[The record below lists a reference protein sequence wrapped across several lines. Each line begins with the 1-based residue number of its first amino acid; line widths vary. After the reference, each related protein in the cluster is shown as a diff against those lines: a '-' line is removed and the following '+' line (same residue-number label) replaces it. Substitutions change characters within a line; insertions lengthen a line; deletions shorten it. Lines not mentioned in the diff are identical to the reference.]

1 MTATTAANPVSAERS
16 HVGWSTSPE
25 LRILHF
31 TPHDELCGI
40 AKYQERG
47 LRALAALPE
56 LRNTVFRWSPY
67 QTRDMDG
74 RAFAT
79 VIEELRAA
87 LADHDVL
94 HLQHEF
100 ELFAEDQFARIA
112 RVVLAAKKRLVV
124 TVHTS
129 PSTRFRPLKLNKLGP
144 RSLITL
150 LRDHRARRR
159 FLRQQGRAFQMADAL
174 ITHNPSIADSL
185 LQMGVAPQCIHLLP
199 HPVPTVSRDRVST
212 TIRDRLG
219 AQPGDTIVA
228 MVGFIHRYK
237 GIQDAVQAL
246 RLLPSTYKL
255 AVIGG
260 MHVLNRD
267 RGFLHELTDLIARL
281 ELADRVY
288 ITGSVENDEELN
300 ALIQECNVCVFPYD
314 RMYYAQASSD
324 TMSLALAN
332 HMPVIAYPTDAFTAI
347 GRATEAVIL
356 CADFSSEALALE
368 IQRIDLQTQRDRA
381 SEYAMANSWPAQ
393 VRAFAGL
400 YTAVAPGGVP
410 ADRLAS
416 PATT

>member
-1 MTATTAANPVSAERS
+1 MAERNHLGLS
-16 HVGWSTSPE
+16 NSPE

-40 AKYQERG
+40 AKYQERS
-47 LRALAALPE
+47 LRALAALPG

-67 QTRDMDG
+67 QTRDMD
-74 RAFAT
+74 RPAFAE
-79 VIEELRAA
+79 VIAELRAA

-112 RVVLAAKKRLVV
+112 NAVLAAKKRLVV

-150 LRDHRARRR
+150 ARDHRERRG
-159 FLRQQGRAFQMADAL
+159 FLRQHGQAFRMTDVL
-174 ITHNPSIADSL
+174 ITHNPFIADSL
-185 LQMGVAPQCIHLLP
+185 RQMAVAPQRIHLLP

-212 TIRDRLG
+212 AIRDRLD
-219 AQPGDTIVA
+219 AQPGDSVVA

-260 MHVLNRD
+260 MHASSQDL
-267 RGFLHELTDLIARL
+267 GFLDELSDLISQL
-281 ELADRVY
+281 DLVDRVH
-288 ITGSVENDEELN
+288 ITGSVEDDETMN
-300 ALIQECNVCVFPYD
+300 ALIQECDLCVFPFD
-314 RMYYAQASSD
+314 PVYYASASSD

-332 HMPVIAYPTDAFTAI
+332 HMPVIAYPTDAFERLA
-347 GRATEAVIL
+347 RATDAVTL
-356 CADFSSEALALE
+356 CASFSHYDLARE
-368 IQRIDLQTQRDRA
+368 IRELNRPEQQDRA
-381 SEYAMANSWPAQ
+381 AAYASVTSWPSQGPTIA
-393 VRAFAGL
+393 RL
-400 YTAVAPGGVP
+400 YFD
-410 ADRLAS
+410 DRSSHLATIAKPS
-416 PATT
+416 RLIR